1 MQNPFIKKR
10 STVDEIFNNDKEAVE
25 LYNKI
30 VELLI
35 EAGYF
40 RARIQNLGPFDKI
53 LGGMAWTL
61 TGCFYDIDIDFKD
74 DMNLTE
80 KIRVCEKIT
89 AGLKSI
95 NCPFMISPIQIQGL
109 DLKPIYQTLQW
120 LVKRLFETRD
130 ERNEMNKRFSV
141 SYIDTHIP
149 PKQIELPS
157 NEETIL
163 KVQYDY
169 LKPNRKFRQKSK
181 LSFNYNDEL
190 RIFFAMIEF
199 GLNESIQFQKQM
211 IELLKKKNIIESG
224 DKDDNKKSSQPTMTG
239 TDNTKLSKEEMKKL
253 NEIVTAN
260 IEEISSKDQQKA
272 SASIMEAILSE
283 NMNAIAEEIENFE
296 NIKGDEEIDKI
307 KLFVKEKERLEQN
320 KSNIVSQIDL
330 YQNELSTIEEQTSN
344 ENNEIRKMKQQIAQL
359 QSTLEES
366 KENKRK
372 ITQRIKEE
380 KLNEQKLKFLSEKN
394 KQKEELQSN
403 ITKFKKDCRDEKK
416 MYDAQLENYEKKI
429 EKLNDDQNLQLF
441 NEIDASYN
449 AELEKNIEIKKELFE
464 QNKEI
469 NKLTRKIQLYP
480 SKLEII
486 QYQKRF
492 KELFNQINTVSEI
505 NKQILGQSNSK
516 QQVVDLLTR
525 RLEEFEQLRDY
536 YKSLRKKHDK
546 EDFKRH
552 LDQAHDALKP
562 AIEKSSDRLREI
574 LKDIDDNQIKVSDYQ
589 SFELRYMKMVKE
601 YNKEYNKYNALRK

>member
-163 KVQYDY
+163 KVQYDF

-330 YQNELSTIEEQTSN
+330 YQNELNAIEEQTAN
-344 ENNEIRKMKQQIAQL
+344 ENDEIRKMKQQIAQL

-366 KENKRK
+366 KENQRK

-380 KLNEQKLKFLSEKN
+380 RLNEQKLKFLSEKN
-394 KQKEELQSN
+394 KQKEELQAN

-492 KELFNQINTVSEI
+492 KELFNQINSVSEI

-536 YKSLRKKHDK
+536 YKSLKKKHDK

-552 LDQAHDALKP
+552 LDQAHDALRP

>member
-1 MQNPFIKKR
+1 
-10 STVDEIFNNDKEAVE
+10 
-25 LYNKI
+25 
-30 VELLI
+30 
-35 EAGYF
+35 
-40 RARIQNLGPFDKI
+40 
-53 LGGMAWTL
+53 MAWTL

-211 IELLKKKNIIESG
+211 IELLKRKNIIESG

-260 IEEISSKDQQKA
+260 IEEISTKDQQKA

-330 YQNELSTIEEQTSN
+330 YQNELNTIEEQTAN
-344 ENNEIRKMKQQIAQL
+344 ENDEIRKMKQQIALKTIQL
-359 QSTLEES
+359 Q
-366 KENKRK
+366 
-372 ITQRIKEE
+372 IK
-380 KLNEQKLKFLSEKN
+380 
-394 KQKEELQSN
+394 
-403 ITKFKKDCRDEKK
+403 
-416 MYDAQLENYEKKI
+416 
-429 EKLNDDQNLQLF
+429 
-441 NEIDASYN
+441 
-449 AELEKNIEIKKELFE
+449 
-464 QNKEI
+464 
-469 NKLTRKIQLYP
+469 
-480 SKLEII
+480 
-486 QYQKRF
+486 
-492 KELFNQINTVSEI
+492 
-505 NKQILGQSNSK
+505 
-516 QQVVDLLTR
+516 
-525 RLEEFEQLRDY
+525 
-536 YKSLRKKHDK
+536 
-546 EDFKRH
+546 
-552 LDQAHDALKP
+552 
-562 AIEKSSDRLREI
+562 
-574 LKDIDDNQIKVSDYQ
+574 
-589 SFELRYMKMVKE
+589 
-601 YNKEYNKYNALRK
+601 

>member
-211 IELLKKKNIIESG
+211 IELLKRKNIIESG

-260 IEEISSKDQQKA
+260 IEEISTKDQQKA

-330 YQNELSTIEEQTSN
+330 YQNELNTIEEQTAN
-344 ENNEIRKMKQQIAQL
+344 ENDEIRKMKQQIAQL

-366 KENKRK
+366 KENQRK

-394 KQKEELQSN
+394 KQKEELQAN

-429 EKLNDDQNLQLF
+429 EKLNDEQNLQLF

-492 KELFNQINTVSEI
+492 KELFNQINSVSEI

-536 YKSLRKKHDK
+536 YKSLKKKHDK

-552 LDQAHDALKP
+552 LDQAHDALIP

>member
-260 IEEISSKDQQKA
+260 IEEISNKDQQKA

-330 YQNELSTIEEQTSN
+330 YQNELNAIEEQTSN
-344 ENNEIRKMKQQIAQL
+344 ENDEIRKMKQQIAQL

-366 KENKRK
+366 KENQRK

-380 KLNEQKLKFLSEKN
+380 RLNEQKLKFLSEKN
-394 KQKEELQSN
+394 KQKEELQAN

-429 EKLNDDQNLQLF
+429 EKLNDEQNLQLF

-469 NKLTRKIQLYP
+469 NKLTRQIQLYP

-492 KELFNQINTVSEI
+492 KELFNQINSVSEI

-536 YKSLRKKHDK
+536 YKSLKKKHDK

-552 LDQAHDALKP
+552 LDQAHDALRP
-562 AIEKSSDRLREI
+562 AIEKSGDRLREI

>member
-260 IEEISSKDQQKA
+260 IEEISNKDQQKA

-330 YQNELSTIEEQTSN
+330 YQNELNAIEEQTAN
-344 ENNEIRKMKQQIAQL
+344 ENDEIRKMKQQIAQL

-366 KENKRK
+366 KENQRK

-380 KLNEQKLKFLSEKN
+380 RLNEQKLKFLSEKN
-394 KQKEELQSN
+394 KQKEELQAN

-429 EKLNDDQNLQLF
+429 EKLNDEQNLQLF

-469 NKLTRKIQLYP
+469 NKLTRQIQLYP

-492 KELFNQINTVSEI
+492 KELFNQINSVSEI

-536 YKSLRKKHDK
+536 YKSLKKKHDK

-552 LDQAHDALKP
+552 LDQAHDALRP
-562 AIEKSSDRLREI
+562 AIEKSGDRLREI

>member
-1 MQNPFIKKR
+1 
-10 STVDEIFNNDKEAVE
+10 
-25 LYNKI
+25 
-30 VELLI
+30 
-35 EAGYF
+35 
-40 RARIQNLGPFDKI
+40 
-53 LGGMAWTL
+53 
-61 TGCFYDIDIDFKD
+61 
-74 DMNLTE
+74 
-80 KIRVCEKIT
+80 
-89 AGLKSI
+89 
-95 NCPFMISPIQIQGL
+95 
-109 DLKPIYQTLQW
+109 
-120 LVKRLFETRD
+120 
-130 ERNEMNKRFSV
+130 
-141 SYIDTHIP
+141 
-149 PKQIELPS
+149 
-157 NEETIL
+157 
-163 KVQYDY
+163 
-169 LKPNRKFRQKSK
+169 
-181 LSFNYNDEL
+181 
-190 RIFFAMIEF
+190 
-199 GLNESIQFQKQM
+199 M
-211 IELLKKKNIIESG
+211 IELLKKKKIIESG
-224 DKDDNKKSSQPTMTG
+224 YKDDNKKSSQPTMTG

>member
-260 IEEISSKDQQKA
+260 IEEISNKDQQKA

-330 YQNELSTIEEQTSN
+330 YQNELNAIEEQTSN
-344 ENNEIRKMKQQIAQL
+344 ENDEIRKMKQQIAQL

-366 KENKRK
+366 KENQRK

-394 KQKEELQSN
+394 KQKEELQAN

-429 EKLNDDQNLQLF
+429 EKLNDEQNLQLF

-469 NKLTRKIQLYP
+469 NKLTRQIQLYP

-492 KELFNQINTVSEI
+492 KELFNQINSVSEI

-536 YKSLRKKHDK
+536 YKSLKKKHDK

-552 LDQAHDALKP
+552 LDQAHDALIP

>member
-163 KVQYDY
+163 KVQYDF

-330 YQNELSTIEEQTSN
+330 YQNELNAIEEQTAN
-344 ENNEIRKMKQQIAQL
+344 ENDEIRKMKQQIAQL

-366 KENKRK
+366 KENQRK
-372 ITQRIKEE
+372 ITQRIQEE
-380 KLNEQKLKFLSEKN
+380 RLNEQKLKFLSEKN
-394 KQKEELQSN
+394 KQKEELQAN

-492 KELFNQINTVSEI
+492 KELFNQINSVSEI

-536 YKSLRKKHDK
+536 YKSLKKKHDK

-552 LDQAHDALKP
+552 LDQAHDALRP

>member
-163 KVQYDY
+163 RVQYDF

-330 YQNELSTIEEQTSN
+330 YQNELNAIEEQTAN
-344 ENNEIRKMKQQIAQL
+344 ENDEIRKMKQQIAQL

-366 KENKRK
+366 KENQRK

-380 KLNEQKLKFLSEKN
+380 RLNEQKLKFLSERN
-394 KQKEELQSN
+394 KQKEELQAN

-492 KELFNQINTVSEI
+492 KELFNQINSVSEI

-536 YKSLRKKHDK
+536 YKSLKKKHDK

-552 LDQAHDALKP
+552 LDQAHDALRP

>member
-211 IELLKKKNIIESG
+211 IELLKRKNIIESG

-260 IEEISSKDQQKA
+260 IEEISTKDQQKA

-296 NIKGDEEIDKI
+296 NTKGDEEIDKI

-330 YQNELSTIEEQTSN
+330 YQNELNTIEEQTAN
-344 ENNEIRKMKQQIAQL
+344 ENDEIRKMKQQIAQL

-366 KENKRK
+366 KENQRK

-394 KQKEELQSN
+394 KQKEELQAN

-429 EKLNDDQNLQLF
+429 EKLNDEQNLQLF

-492 KELFNQINTVSEI
+492 KELFNQINSVSEI

-536 YKSLRKKHDK
+536 YKSLKKKHDK

-552 LDQAHDALKP
+552 LDQAHDALIP